1 MGKRGAAVG
10 FFSCRTIWQ
19 QKHFR
24 RATSVAT
31 IELLAEES
39 DLHEMPQSE
48 HTEKKEKNKK
58 KKKSGKKLAAK
69 KKHGTAKKSC
79 SY

>member
-1 MGKRGAAVG
+1 VG

-19 QKHFR
+19 QKHFQ
-24 RATSVAT
+24 RATSVAR

-48 HTEKKEKNKK
+48 HTEKEKKKNKQ
-58 KKKSGKKLAAK
+58 SGRKLAAK
-69 KKHGTAKKSC
+69 KKHGTERKSC
-79 SY
+79 NY

>member
-1 MGKRGAAVG
+1 VG
-10 FFSCRTIWQ
+10 FFFCRTIWQ

-24 RATSVAT
+24 RATSVAR

-48 HTEKKEKNKK
+48 HTEKKEKTNKQTK
-58 KKKSGKKLAAK
+58 WAK
-69 KKHGTAKKSC
+69 TGS
-79 SY
+79 

>member
-1 MGKRGAAVG
+1 VG

-24 RATSVAT
+24 RAKSVAR

-48 HTEKKEKNKK
+48 HTEKTKKRKNKT
-58 KKKSGKKLAAK
+58 SGQKLAAK
-69 KKHGTAKKSC
+69 TKHGTATKSC

>member
-1 MGKRGAAVG
+1 VG

-19 QKHFR
+19 QKHFQ
-24 RATSVAT
+24 RATSVAR

-48 HTEKKEKNKK
+48 HTGKEKKKNKK
-58 KKKSGKKLAAK
+58 SGQKLAAK
-69 KKHGTAKKSC
+69 KKHETETKNC

>member
-1 MGKRGAAVG
+1 MEKRGAAVG

-24 RATSVAT
+24 RATSVAR

-39 DLHEMPQSE
+39 GLHEMPQSE
-48 HTEKKEKNKK
+48 HTEKKEKTNKP
-58 KKKSGKKLAAK
+58 SGQKLAAK
-69 KKHGTAKKSC
+69 KKHGTATKSC

>member
-1 MGKRGAAVG
+1 MEKRGAAVG

-24 RATSVAT
+24 RATSVAR

-48 HTEKKEKNKK
+48 HTEKK
-58 KKKSGKKLAAK
+58 
-69 KKHGTAKKSC
+69 
-79 SY
+79 